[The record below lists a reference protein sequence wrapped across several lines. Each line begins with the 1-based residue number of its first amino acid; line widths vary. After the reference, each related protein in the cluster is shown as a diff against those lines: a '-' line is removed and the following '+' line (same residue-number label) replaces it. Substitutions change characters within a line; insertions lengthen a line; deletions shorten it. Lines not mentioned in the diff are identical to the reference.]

1 MEKSFF
7 ANYNGTEI
15 YEYILK
21 NEHLEAHILNFG
33 GILKNLIY
41 NNTEVVC
48 GFDTLEDYLADT
60 SYQGSLVGRYANR
73 IRNAEFTLN
82 GKKYKVGVNE
92 REKNHLHGGISGF
105 NRKVWNVTDVTDTSI
120 TLSHFSPNG
129 DEGYPGNL
137 TVTATYKIC
146 GSAIS
151 VDYTGK
157 TDADTVLNMTNHSYF
172 NLNGCGNGTV
182 LSHKLKINADQYTV
196 VDSELL
202 PIGRKNVEGTYFD
215 LRDFTEIG
223 KWVGEDFAG
232 YDHNFVLN
240 ELPAE
245 KICGFS
251 LPKIAEANNG
261 IISMS
266 VYTDQPCVQLYAGV
280 SLGGL
285 PLFRGNSARVNHG
298 AFCLET
304 QFEPDSPN
312 NNAGFLMKDD
322 TYRHT
327 VVYEFQKI

>member
-1 MEKSFF
+1 MIKRFF
-7 ANYNGTEI
+7 ANYDGKEI
-15 YEYILK
+15 NEYILK
-21 NEHLEAHILNFG
+21 NEYLEAHVLNFG
-33 GILKNLIY
+33 GILKNLVF
-41 NNTEVVC
+41 NGTEVVC
-48 GFDTLEDYLADT
+48 GFDTLEDYLADK

-82 GKKYKVGVNE
+82 GKKYKVGANE
-92 REKNHLHGGISGF
+92 RKNHLHGGISGF
-105 NRKVWNVTDVTDTSI
+105 NRKVWNVLDVTDTSI
-120 TLSHFSPNG
+120 TLSHFSPDG

-151 VDYTGK
+151 VDYVGK
-157 TDADTVLNMTNHSYF
+157 TDEDTVLNMTNHSYF

-182 LSHKLKINADQYTV
+182 LSHKIKINADQYTV

-202 PIGRKNVEGTYFD
+202 PIGIQNVEGTCFD
-215 LRDFTEIG
+215 LRDFSEIG
-223 KWVGEDFAG
+223 KWVGDDFAG
-232 YDHNFVLN
+232 YDHNFVLRD
-240 ELPAE
+240 LPKE
-245 KICGFS
+245 KICDFS

-280 SLGGL
+280 SLGGR
-285 PLFRGNSARVNHG
+285 PLFRGNSERVNHG

-304 QFEPDSPN
+304 QIEPDSPN
-312 NNAGFLMKDD
+312 NNAGFLKKDD

-327 VVYEFQKI
+327 VVYEFKKI